1 MKKIL
6 IPTIMILAVILLVG
20 CDGIIPGGTGELTYA
35 QVQQYAQQTLT
46 AQAAPAD
53 DNYGGLLIRP
63 VIPTS
68 ADTTSGLTVV
78 STPET
83 ENLITRPVYN
93 IPTAVPTAVPT
104 AIPTAIPTAASYVP
118 LVNVPTVSYSTP
130 NYAQQVNTVCDR
142 IRFIDDVTIPDDTV
156 MQPGQVF
163 RKTWRIQNAGS
174 CVWTAGYQL
183 IFYSGD
189 RMGDVYA
196 ANLPGVVAP
205 GETVDVSVDLTAP
218 RAYGEFQG
226 NWKLRS
232 PSGNVFGT
240 ANSTN
245 DAIWV
250 KIVVGS
256 NANMAT
262 VAPGVTPVNSGC
274 TLLSVVPAYR
284 TVFGPGEETDFEFRV
299 RNDSVINWDAKD
311 IDIAYIGGENLLKR
325 KTNTRMDLPM
335 DVAPGGSLYYAL
347 DAVVPTTPGVYTM
360 TMGIV
365 RGYEVLCSMDVTV
378 TVQY

>member
-1 MKKIL
+1 
-6 IPTIMILAVILLVG
+6 MILLTG
-20 CDGIIPGGTGELTYA
+20 CDGVIPGGTGELTYA

-46 AQAAPAD
+46 AEAAPAD
-53 DNYGGLLIRP
+53 NGYGGLLIRP
-63 VIPTS
+63 VIT
-68 ADTTSGLTVV
+68 ADAQTNSGLTVI
-78 STPET
+78 STPEE
-83 ENLITRPVYN
+83 ENLITRPIYN
-93 IPTAVPTAVPT
+93 IPTSVPT
-104 AIPTAIPTAASYVP
+104 AIPTATSYYP

-156 MQPGQVF
+156 MQPGQTF
-163 RKTWRIQNAGS
+163 RKVWRIQNAGS

-183 IFYSGD
+183 VFTSGD
-189 RMGDVYA
+189 QMGNVFA

-218 RAYGEFQG
+218 RTYGEFKG

-240 ANSTN
+240 SNSAN

-256 NANMAT
+256 GAGMAT
-262 VAPGVTPVNSGC
+262 FAPGVTPVNSGC
-274 TLLSVVPAYR
+274 TLLSVAPPYR
-284 TVFGPGEETDFEFRV
+284 AVFSPGEETDFEFRV
-299 RNDSVINWDAKD
+299 RNDTGISWETKD

-347 DAVVPTTPGVYTM
+347 DALLPTTPGVYTM

-365 RGYEVLCSMDVTV
+365 RGYEVLCSLDVTV
-378 TVQY
+378 TVQN

>member
-1 MKKIL
+1 MKKYL
-6 IPTIMILAVILLVG
+6 IPVFLIAALILLAG
-20 CDGIIPGGTGELTYA
+20 CDGVIPGSTEELTYA

-46 AQAAPAD
+46 AAAAPVND
-53 DNYGGLLIRP
+53 GSGLLIRP
-63 VIPTS
+63 VIPTAAES
-68 ADTTSGLTVV
+68 ASELTVI

-93 IPTAVPTAVPT
+93 IPTAEPT
-104 AIPTAIPTAASYVP
+104 AIPTAIPTATSYYP
-118 LVNVPTVSYSTP
+118 LVNIPTVSYSTP
-130 NYAQQVNTVCDR
+130 NYAQQVNTVCER

-156 MQPGQVF
+156 MQPGQTF
-163 RKTWRIQNAGS
+163 RKVWRIQNAGS

-183 IFYSGD
+183 VFTSGD
-189 RMGDVYA
+189 PMGNVYA
-196 ANLPGVVAP
+196 ANLPAVVAP
-205 GETVDVSVDLTAP
+205 GETIDVSVDLIAP
-218 RAYGEFQG
+218 RAFGEFQG

-240 ANSTN
+240 ANASN

-250 KIVVGS
+250 KIVVGNNS
-256 NANMAT
+256 NMAT
-262 VAPGVTPVNSGC
+262 VAPGVTPVNTGC
-274 TLLSVVPAYR
+274 TLLSIIPAYR

-299 RNDSVINWDAKD
+299 RNDSGINWDAQD

-378 TVQY
+378 TVQN

>member
-6 IPTIMILAVILLVG
+6 IPVILITALALLTG
-20 CDGIIPGGTGELTYA
+20 CTGIIPGENGELTYA

-53 DNYGGLLIRP
+53 GGYGGLLIRP
-63 VIPTS
+63 VMPT
-68 ADTTSGLTVV
+68 AAEPASGLTVI

-93 IPTAVPTAVPT
+93 IPTTMPT
-104 AIPTAIPTAASYVP
+104 AIPTATSYYP

-130 NYAQQVNTVCDR
+130 NYAQQVNTVCER
-142 IRFIDDVTIPDDTV
+142 IRFIDDVTIPDDTQ
-156 MQPGQVF
+156 MQPGQTF
-163 RKTWRIQNAGS
+163 RKIWRIQNAGS

-183 IFYSGD
+183 VFTSGD
-189 RMGDVYA
+189 QMGNVFA

-205 GETVDVSVDLTAP
+205 GEMVDIGVDLTAP
-218 RAYGEFQG
+218 RSFGAFQG

-232 PSGNVFGT
+232 PSGSVFGT
-240 ANSTN
+240 SNSTN

-250 KIVVGS
+250 KIVVGGS
-256 NANMAT
+256 ANLST
-262 VAPGVTPVNSGC
+262 VAPGVTPVNTGC
-274 TLLSVVPAYR
+274 TLLSVNPAYR
-284 TVFGPGEETDFEFRV
+284 TVFSPGAETDFEFRI
-299 RNDSVINWDAKD
+299 RNDSGINWEAKD

-325 KTNTRMDLPM
+325 KANTRFDLPM
-335 DVAPGGSLYYAL
+335 DVAPGGSLYYAM
-347 DAVVPTTPGVYTM
+347 DAVVPTAPGVYTM

-365 RGYEVLCSMDVTV
+365 RGYEVLCSIDMTV
-378 TVQY
+378 TVQN

>member
-1 MKKIL
+1 MKKNL
-6 IPTIMILAVILLVG
+6 IPVFLIAALIILAG
-20 CDGIIPGGTGELTYA
+20 CSGVVPGGTGDLTYA

-46 AQAAPAD
+46 AEAAPAGS
-53 DNYGGLLIRP
+53 YGGLLIRP
-63 VIPTS
+63 VMPT
-68 ADTTSGLTVV
+68 AAETVSGLTVI

-83 ENLITRPVYN
+83 DNVITRPVYN
-93 IPTAVPTAVPT
+93 IPTAVPTA
-104 AIPTAIPTAASYVP
+104 IPTAASSYYP
-118 LVNVPTVSYSTP
+118 LVNIPTVSYSTP
-130 NYAQQVNTVCDR
+130 NYAQQVNTVCER

-156 MQPGQVF
+156 MQPGQPF
-163 RKTWRIQNAGS
+163 RKVWRIQNAGS

-183 IFYSGD
+183 VFTGGD
-189 RMGDVYA
+189 QMGNVYA
-196 ANLPGVVAP
+196 ANLPNVVAP

-218 RAYGEFQG
+218 RSYGEFKG

-240 ANSTN
+240 SNSTN

-256 NANMAT
+256 SSNMAT

-284 TVFGPGEETDFEFRV
+284 TVFNPGQETDFEFRV
-299 RNDSVINWDAKD
+299 RNDSGISWETSD

-325 KTNTRMDLPM
+325 KANTRIDLPM